1 MASGMQLAIAV
12 NGTAQAAPVVGDPAA
27 PGPTVFD
34 SLADGLTSFAEDAGI
49 DSLLLVIII
58 VGSGICA
65 FVILPLVCC
74 TQCRNK
80 KGEETDSPAA
90 AVVAP

>member
-1 MASGMQLAIAV
+1 MRATM
-12 NGTAQAAPVVGDPAA
+12 
-27 PGPTVFD
+27 FD

-49 DSLLLVIII
+49 ETLLLVIII
-58 VGSGICA
+58 AGSGICV
-65 FVILPLVCC
+65 FVILPLMCC
-74 TQCRNK
+74 TRCRNK